1 MFYQMLQLDCHYLT
15 KHAQVFMKE
24 LGITYK
30 HAVPQSIADCW
41 QFWCCEV
48 PDYIE
53 LPEQIESREIN
64 PIDFVG
70 YGLSDEKAM
79 ELADILGYDYQ
90 IEDGCLVGGLIRHI
104 DVLQKSR

>member
-41 QFWCCEV
+41 RWFGQ
-48 PDYIE
+48 DSHRY
-53 LPEQIESREIN
+53 ST
-64 PIDFVG
+64 D
-70 YGLSDEKAM
+70 
-79 ELADILGYDYQ
+79 
-90 IEDGCLVGGLIRHI
+90 
-104 DVLQKSR
+104 

>member
-30 HAVPQSIADCW
+30 HAVPQSIANCW

-48 PDYIE
+48 PEATFKTPSGDNALREDAVIE
-53 LPEQIESREIN
+53 AITSA
-64 PIDFVG
+64 G
-70 YGLSDEKAM
+70 YKVKE
-79 ELADILGYDYQ
+79 
-90 IEDGCLVGGLIRHI
+90 
-104 DVLQKSR
+104 